1 MVAKIYN
8 KNVIVICDCIGCK
21 NRPTWRQGFMI
32 KKGFVA
38 VDLCEDHHY
47 ILRTKVPKDIPLDE
61 TVLKWLLMPYAKHNQ
76 VVKYGIVI
84 GSADIEFL
92 RELAKIDVEFE

>member
-1 MVAKIYN
+1 MVADMHN
-8 KNVIVICDCIGCK
+8 KNVIVICDCIDCK
-21 NRPTWRQGFMI
+21 NRPTWRQGFMT

-61 TVLKWLLMPYAKHNQ
+61 NVLKWLLMQYANPHK
-76 VVKYGIVI
+76 VVKYGIVS

-92 RELAKIDVEFE
+92 RELDKIDLELE